1 MPHNLNSRGWL
12 SNLGKQRIAARSRL
26 FQLHSEVIAATTEAG
41 WKDSSPYEQ
50 RLLTE
55 TEEPLRC

>member
-1 MPHNLNSRGWL
+1 L